1 MNSLFKGKIL
11 TVPNLLSA
19 LRILLIPIFMWT
31 YLRREDITATVVLLA
46 ASGLTDMLDG
56 FVARRFHMVSE
67 FGKALDPLA
76 DKLTQLAMLCCLVLR
91 FPRLLWL
98 IIVLCVKESFVAATQ
113 LLVLHRTDMVL
124 GAEWHGKLTTLL
136 LYAVMLLHLLWLD
149 LPDQL
154 SWFLELLCVV
164 MLLLS
169 GVLYGIRNIRAARA
183 AASRSD
189 EPPAEPAS
197 DEKTA

>member
-113 LLVLHRTDMVL
+113 LRVLHRTDMVL

-136 LYAVMLLHLLWLD
+136 LYAVMLLHLLWLY

>member
-1 MNSLFKGKIL
+1 MNSLFKGKVL

-19 LRILLIPIFMWT
+19 LRILLIPVFMWS
-31 YLRREDITATVVLLA
+31 YLRRENITATVVLLA

-56 FVARRFHMVSE
+56 FIARRFHMVSE

-98 IIVLCVKESFVAATQ
+98 IIVLCVKECFVASTQ
-113 LLVLHRTDMVL
+113 LLVFHRTDMVL

-183 AASRSD
+183 AASRPD

>member
-76 DKLTQLAMLCCLVLR
+76 DKLTQLAMLCCLLLR

-149 LPDQL
+149 LPDKL

-169 GVLYGIRNIRAARA
+169 GVLYGIRNIRAACA
-183 AASRSD
+183 AASRPD
-189 EPPAEPAS
+189 EPPAESAS

>member
-1 MNSLFKGKIL
+1 MNSLFKGNIL